1 MTKKEIKT
9 ATSNA
14 LIVDYIL
21 TNIRLVRNEIYQLG
35 TKQLNTHIKDLE
47 SELLKRGVLTE
58 NDIRILN
65 G

>member
-35 TKQLNTHIKDLE
+35 TKQLNTHIKD
-47 SELLKRGVLTE
+47 
-58 NDIRILN
+58 
-65 G
+65 